1 MTTND
6 HNREDRPGAERPRS
20 QGPELFIPRGQDQ
33 NELSQD
39 RLAEEARM
47 FKGQRQSNGM
57 DMYRQ
62 RLQER
67 RAETDARFGV
77 QSSGSPIN
85 SSGRDESPQATDQR
99 SIPRLSPQPQPRPNA
114 PRNVRRTEPLQDPQ
128 EQIRLQRQTK
138 SRDAAEAAKRFQSLQ
153 RANNR
158 RRTFIVALIALAA
171 ILLTLLLIRTLTSHA
186 TPRPKLGIVQ
196 MGTVGD
202 RYSAHGFVARDES
215 ILNSPV
221 SGRLEPIVP
230 EGQRVAM
237 NTPVG
242 LVLSDLDPSNYA
254 AVRDL
259 DRRIA
264 DRRLTVM
271 NERNLSPAEEL
282 YESGDA
288 QMHDSINAIR
298 NSVRSGNLAEIS
310 SLQISLE
317 SMMQERNTALA
328 EIEFSDPVL
337 ADLESEKRLYQAQ
350 VTQGSASL
358 TAPAAGLVSFRPDS
372 LATELTP
379 QVLAEMD
386 FQTFKE
392 YYEKAE
398 KRTVIPETVEA
409 GEPVLTV
416 LTGAAHYFAL
426 QINDIKST
434 DIPEGAPI
442 VIEIPEDAITIGG
455 GILERMTPNEE
466 GVMLLISTN
475 RELERLLGKRS
486 AEVSI
491 LLNSDQ
497 GLKVPSSSLVYRD
510 EESTGLASLYIV
522 SGGFVEVE
530 TVRVLMS
537 DREFALIEPMNANTN
552 IRSGAIIVENPDSV
566 EEGAAVG

>member
-1 MTTND
+1 MTPND
-6 HNREDRPGAERPRS
+6 HNREDRPEGERPRS
-20 QGPELFIPRGQDQ
+20 QGPELFTPRGHNSQDGR
-33 NELSQD
+33 SHD

-47 FKGQRQSNGM
+47 FKGQRRSEGM
-57 DMYRQ
+57 DLYRQ

-67 RAETDARFGV
+67 RAETDARLREHGAGF
-77 QSSGSPIN
+77 PLELP
-85 SSGRDESPQATDQR
+85 GREDTNTPLEER
-99 SIPRLSPQPQPRPNA
+99 RIPRLQPQPQPSTLRSGQARLEIP
-114 PRNVRRTEPLQDPQ
+114 QDPQ
-128 EQIRLQRQTK
+128 AQIRAQRQAKT
-138 SRDAAEAAKRFQSLQ
+138 RDAEAAAKRFQSIQ
-153 RANNR
+153 RQNNR

-171 ILLTLLLIRTLTSHA
+171 ILLTLMLIRTLTSHA
-186 TPRPKLGIVQ
+186 TPKPKLGIVQ

-202 RYSAHGFVARDES
+202 RYSAHGFIVREEMVVD
-215 ILNSPV
+215 SPV
-221 SGRLEPIVP
+221 SGRLEPLVP
-230 EGQRVAM
+230 EGQRVSM
-237 NTPVG
+237 GTPVG

-271 NERNLSPAEEL
+271 NERNLAGAEEL
-282 YESGDA
+282 FEVSDT

-298 NSVRSGNLAEIS
+298 NSVRLGNLAELS

-328 EIEFSDPVL
+328 AIPFGDPVL
-337 ADLESEKRLYQAQ
+337 ADLENEKRLYQAQ
-350 VTQGSASL
+350 VTEGSASL
-358 TAPAAGLVSFRPDS
+358 ITPAAGLVSFRPDS
-372 LATELTP
+372 YATELTP
-379 QVLAEMD
+379 DILQEMD

-392 YYEKAE
+392 YYAE
-398 KRTVIPETVEA
+398 ADTRSIIPETVQA
-409 GEPVLTV
+409 GEPVITI
-416 LTGAAHYFAL
+416 LTGSAHYFAL

-442 VIEIPEDAITIGG
+442 VVEIPEDAITIEGAA
-455 GILERMTPNEE
+455 LERMTPNEE
-466 GVMLLISTN
+466 GVMLIVSTN
-475 RELERLLGKRS
+475 RELERLLGKRA

-497 GLKVPSSSLVYRD
+497 GLKVPSSALVYRD
-510 EESTGLASLYIV
+510 EDSTGIANLYIV

-537 DREFALIEPMNANTN
+537 DREYALIEPMSEATK

-566 EEGAAVG
+566 EEGAAIG